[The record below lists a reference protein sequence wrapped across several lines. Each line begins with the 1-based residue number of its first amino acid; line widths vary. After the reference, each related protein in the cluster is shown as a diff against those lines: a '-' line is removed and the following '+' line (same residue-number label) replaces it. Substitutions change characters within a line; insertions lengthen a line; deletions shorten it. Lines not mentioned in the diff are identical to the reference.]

1 MRWRDLKE
9 LDLKKN
15 CWIHFSV
22 FLKKIK
28 IEKEILYSSLIF
40 NRIDFIQRKT
50 SLSTGADA
58 DAVHSVH
65 HPSPVLPNE
74 KRIVFFLLSPFYSS
88 SSGIVKLSNSSSSWW

>member
-1 MRWRDLKE
+1 L
-9 LDLKKN
+9 
-15 CWIHFSV
+15 WIHFSV

-74 KRIVFFLLSPFYSS
+74 KRIVFFAVPLLLEFFRNRQTEQLEF
-88 SSGIVKLSNSSSSWW
+88 IVVVIRRMRFSRPPIL